1 MADSNNSSLE
11 VNILDEN
18 FEKFNY
24 YFDFPQS
31 VEKGYIEILEN
42 EINLFFPI
50 MDLVEHSKYS
60 LNQRVL
66 LFINGQLLFS
76 YDWLP
81 IYTNNDLIKIKEML
95 TKCYYVFSDKIKN
108 QTENID
114 YTPIFYDEKEMSY
127 STNSFKFN
135 DLIKIKEM
143 LTKCYYVF
151 SDKIKNQTEN
161 IDYTPIFY
169 DEKEMSYSTNSFK
182 FNDLIK
188 IKEMLTKCYYVFSD
202 KIKNQTENID
212 YTPIFYDEKEMSY
225 STNSFKLYCFENR
238 FVTSL
243 EINITS
249 PESPPPPD
257 KTCHIKFYL
266 GPNLIFCSQ
275 RDLASLSSKDFSYIL
290 SLILHKIIK

>member
-182 FNDLIK
+182 
-188 IKEMLTKCYYVFSD
+188 
-202 KIKNQTENID
+202 
-212 YTPIFYDEKEMSY
+212 
-225 STNSFKLYCFENR
+225 LYCFENR

>member
-1 MADSNNSSLE
+1 VYKDFWIFKYYNYDVKVENGTVFFFDSRKNTTPKK
-11 VNILDEN
+11 NI
-18 FEKFNY
+18 FQIY
-24 YFDFPQS
+24 
-31 VEKGYIEILEN
+31 
-42 EINLFFPI
+42 
-50 MDLVEHSKYS
+50 
-60 LNQRVL
+60 
-66 LFINGQLLFS
+66 
-76 YDWLP
+76 
-81 IYTNNDLIKIKEML
+81 IYTPRTSQSL
-95 TKCYYVFSDKIKN
+95 
-108 QTENID
+108 
-114 YTPIFYDEKEMSY
+114 
-127 STNSFKFN
+127 
-135 DLIKIKEM
+135 
-143 LTKCYYVF
+143 
-151 SDKIKNQTEN
+151 
-161 IDYTPIFY
+161 DYTPIFY

>member
-127 STNSFKFN
+127 STNSFK
-135 DLIKIKEM
+135 
-143 LTKCYYVF
+143 
-151 SDKIKNQTEN
+151 
-161 IDYTPIFY
+161 
-169 DEKEMSYSTNSFK
+169 
-182 FNDLIK
+182 
-188 IKEMLTKCYYVFSD
+188 
-202 KIKNQTENID
+202 
-212 YTPIFYDEKEMSY
+212 
-225 STNSFKLYCFENR
+225 LYCFENR